1 MKFENIIICVV
12 VLLTSLVNI
21 GADLKIM
28 KNHPNI
34 EKKIKKVAMIY
45 IALK

>member
-28 KNHPNI
+28 KN
-34 EKKIKKVAMIY
+34 
-45 IALK
+45 